1 MAWIE
6 LHQSIW
12 THKKTL
18 LLAAE
23 LGMSET
29 HAVAHLIRLWTWA
42 LDNVPTGDLSGLPP
56 KVIAI
61 GAGWDKD
68 PEVFVR
74 AAINAGW
81 FDETDEGLFIH
92 DWQDYAGRL
101 IEKRKAN
108 AERMRRARA
117 EAAIEKCYEC
127 ATHVQCTTS
136 ACAGATVPNRT
147 VPNRT
152 EELNTHAP
160 DGASAQPQNPCD
172 RPADQPGE
180 QRKRAKT
187 QKQDELFARFWA
199 AYPKKRSKGQ
209 AEKAWA
215 KLQPDEQLVETM
227 LATIERAKKSEE
239 WRKESGRYIPYPATW
254 LNGKRWEDEYT
265 ATEVNAHAEHWRHA
279 QGPPAFGSTAQAK
292 NRFAGLARDGGTGRV
307 VERPASPNTGRIG
320 QTQGN
325 TGESASDNESHKVST
340 GVSMA

>member
-6 LHQSIW
+6 LHQSVW

-23 LGMSET
+23 LDMSET

-42 LDNVPTGDLSGLPP
+42 LDNAPTGDISGLPP

-117 EAAIEKCYEC
+117 ETVSDKCYER
-127 ATHVQCTTS
+127 ATHVQRTTS
-136 ACAGATVPNRT
+136 ACAGATIPNRT
-147 VPNRT
+147 VPNQT
-152 EELNTHAP
+152 EGLNTHAP
-160 DGASAQPQNPCD
+160 GGASAQPQNPSD
-172 RPADQPGE
+172 QPADQSGE

-215 KLQPDEQLVETM
+215 KLQPDEQLVEVM
-227 LATIERAKKSEE
+227 LTAIERAKKSEE
-239 WRKESGRYIPYPATW
+239 WRKENGRYIPYPASW
-254 LNGKRWEDEYT
+254 LNGKRWEDDYPVE
-265 ATEVNAHAEHWRHA
+265 TEVKTDDQRGQYCGQYSGANSSKPINLDKFLW
-279 QGPPAFGSTAQAK
+279 QGT
-292 NRFAGLARDGGTGRV
+292 
-307 VERPASPNTGRIG
+307 
-320 QTQGN
+320 
-325 TGESASDNESHKVST
+325 
-340 GVSMA
+340 